1 MIIHKTTA
9 VGLTEFCGRPD
20 PQAISAAAWIA
31 AMGERLTPLPP
42 KVVRVSN
49 PSIGS
54 IGHVELYWDEPKA
67 NWHRTIV
74 GRFAQCGYT
83 TEKMAFMLQQVL
95 EPKIVNL
102 NASYLSLAVSLA
114 IKSM

>member
-1 MIIHKTTA
+1 MIVHKTTA
-9 VGLTEFCGRPD
+9 VGLTKFCGRPD

-31 AMGERLTPLPP
+31 AMGQRLTPLPP
-42 KVVRVSN
+42 KVALVSN

-54 IGHVELYWDEPKA
+54 IGLSRLYMDLPKSDWDRK
-67 NWHRTIV
+67 ISS
-74 GRFAQCGYT
+74 RFAQCGHT
-83 TEKMAFMLQQVL
+83 MEKMDLLFQQLL
-95 EPKIVNL
+95 ELKIVNL